1 MAISSV
7 STTAEFQLML
17 QDFGV
22 PVVVGA
28 VNTFGLLD
36 YDDQVIEGES
46 GFASGAGAGVQKRG
60 ELVGRQIVVTV
71 LTDDFNPGDR
81 AIDQKITVDGVDYV
95 IRLPLA
101 HSHMALNLT
110 TLYLGTA

>member
-1 MAISSV
+1 MPISSAA
-7 STTAEFQLML
+7 TTAEFNLML
-17 QDFGV
+17 ADFGV

-28 VNTFGLLD
+28 VNSFGLLD

-46 GFASGAGAGVQKRG
+46 GFASGLGAGTQKRG
-60 ELVGRQIVVTV
+60 ELIGRQIIVTV
-71 LTDDFNPGDR
+71 LTDDFASGAL
-81 AIDQKITVDGVDYV
+81 AIDTPINVNGVDYV

-110 TLYLGTA
+110 TLYLGKA